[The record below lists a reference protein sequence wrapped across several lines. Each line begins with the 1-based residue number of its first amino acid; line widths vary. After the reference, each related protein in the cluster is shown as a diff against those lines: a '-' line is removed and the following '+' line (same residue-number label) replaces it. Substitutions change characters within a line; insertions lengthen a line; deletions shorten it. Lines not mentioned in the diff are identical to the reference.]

1 MDEVAGAFLMGI
13 LIGFI
18 LLWYGGGALYGVKE
32 ERSKWCDKHKDRTV
46 YEKCMDDPEYG
57 K

>member
-1 MDEVAGAFLMGI
+1 MDGGMVFLAIVMLVASLGSIAHSMGE
-13 LIGFI
+13 
-18 LLWYGGGALYGVKE
+18 KD

-46 YEKCMDDPEYG
+46 YEKCMDEPEYG